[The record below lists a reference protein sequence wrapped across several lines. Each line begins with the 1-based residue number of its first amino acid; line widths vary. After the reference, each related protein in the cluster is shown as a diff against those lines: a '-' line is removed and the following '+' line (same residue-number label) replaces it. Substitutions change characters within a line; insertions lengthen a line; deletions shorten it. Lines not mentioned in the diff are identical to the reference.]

1 MISCCNKCWIFQPH
15 LTKKLEQNFGEAVKK
30 KPLTN
35 TPDTLR
41 LTQTVAK
48 NEEEKLGKEA
58 HREFGSGVGSLLCLL
73 KHSRPGSLNPIGE
86 LNRCMAGQISENV
99 EEMCC
104 VIKGVIDI
112 PNVGLRTNPKVT
124 FNDKGK

>member
-1 MISCCNKCWIFQPH
+1 MQD
-15 LTKKLEQNFGEAVKK
+15 TVTTFGEKVTKEFWGIGK
-30 KPLTN
+30 EGKTTN
-35 TPDTLR
+35 SPVTPR
-41 LTQTVAK
+41 LIQTAAR